1 MKLRTFL
8 LLLMILAFMGT
19 QVGCGKK
26 APPVPPIPPLS
37 DKPEKST

>member
-1 MKLRTFL
+1 MRTMKIKTYIFL
-8 LLLMILAFMGT
+8 FIILALLGT

-26 APPVPPIPPLS
+26 APPVPPLN